1 MVSRLILGFTVS
13 LALLLSPVI
22 TQPAL
27 AKPSKKKSTASSAK
41 KKSVKKATYSSRK
54 RSSYSSRQ
62 AVEDDGVAS
71 TTAATSR
78 YYRSSI
84 VDTPPLMKITPQR
97 DGKFLMEPLAPKRAG
112 GGVSTTPYTNPY
124 SSGIR
129 KTTVPGRDDYSSRS
143 HGLSNSLDSS
153 ATMNFPRWN
162 FPDMVLTMAEY
173 YKGARYSRG
182 GRLDTSGSTDCSGF
196 VQYIYQGFKIDLPRS
211 SSEQAQVGKTISQ
224 NLDYSK
230 LLPGDLLFFRRGGRS
245 VGHAGIYMGNGKMIH
260 ASNHRNGVTVTDLN
274 QPYYQSTFVV
284 AKRVFEVK
292 HPD

>member
-1 MVSRLILGFTVS
+1 MVSRLILGITVS

-22 TQPAL
+22 SQPAL
-27 AKPSKKKSTASSAK
+27 AKSSKKKSATASVK
-41 KKSVKKATYSSRK
+41 KKSGKKATYSSRK
-54 RSSYSSRQ
+54 RSRESSRRAVADDGDTGSSYSPS
-62 AVEDDGVAS
+62 
-71 TTAATSR
+71 

-84 VDTPPLMKITPQR
+84 CETPPLMKIIPQR

-112 GGVSTTPYTNPY
+112 SGVTTTPYTTPY
-124 SSGIR
+124 SSGSR

-143 HGLSNSLDSS
+143 HSLSNSLDSS
-153 ATMNFPRWN
+153 GTMSFPRWN
-162 FPDMVLTMAEY
+162 FPDMVLTMAQY
-173 YKGARYSRG
+173 YKGAPYSRG

-196 VQYIYQGFKIDLPRS
+196 VQYIYQGFKINLPRS